1 MLPFS
6 HSVTPTLC
14 DPMECSTPRLPC
26 PSPSP
31 GVCAN
36 SWQLSWKYHSTISS
50 SVVPFSCLE
59 SFSASGSFPVSQ
71 LFASSGRSIGASAS
85 ASVIPMNIQ
94 GLFPLGLTGLIPFC
108 PRGSQESS
116 PAPQFERINSSAL
129 SLYGPLLTSVHDYWK
144 NHSIGHMDLCWQ
156 SDAFAF

>member
-1 MLPFS
+1 
-6 HSVTPTLC
+6 
-14 DPMECSTPRLPC
+14 
-26 PSPSP
+26 
-31 GVCAN
+31 
-36 SWQLSWKYHSTISS
+36 
-50 SVVPFSCLE
+50 
-59 SFSASGSFPVSQ
+59 
-71 LFASSGRSIGASAS
+71 
-85 ASVIPMNIQ
+85 MNIQ